1 MMTTIAADEAEVLTR
16 AQKVADMLK
25 EWADWSRG
33 YRMRIGYPERSPG
46 FAPGG
51 GVVTRDTSDE
61 QADDATNHRCDIID
75 RCVDDL
81 RDPAQRA
88 AIHHCYL
95 HAVFRMRD
103 YDVALLDAHAALDIA
118 FRRKGIL
125 W

>member
-1 MMTTIAADEAEVLTR
+1 MTTIAADEFEALART
-16 AQKVADMLK
+16 QKVVNMLK

-46 FAPGG
+46 FAIGG

-61 QADDATNHRCDIID
+61 QADDAANQRCDIID

-81 RDPAQRA
+81 REPAQRA

-95 HAVFRMRD
+95 QAVFRMLD

>member
-1 MMTTIAADEAEVLTR
+1 MTTIAADEFEALART
-16 AQKVADMLK
+16 QKVVNMLK

-46 FAPGG
+46 FAIGG

-61 QADDATNHRCDIID
+61 QADDAANQRCDIID

-81 RDPAQRA
+81 REPAQRA

-95 HAVFRMRD
+95 HSAFRMRD

>member
-1 MMTTIAADEAEVLTR
+1 MTTIAADEFEALART
-16 AQKVADMLK
+16 QKVVNMLK

-46 FAPGG
+46 FAIGG

-61 QADDATNHRCDIID
+61 QADDAANQRCDIID
-75 RCVDDL
+75 RCIDDL
-81 RDPAQRA
+81 REPAQRA

-103 YDVALLDAHAALDIA
+103 YDVALLNAHTALDIA

>member
-1 MMTTIAADEAEVLTR
+1 MTTIAADELEALART
-16 AQKVADMLK
+16 QKVVNMLK

-46 FAPGG
+46 FAIGG

-61 QADDATNHRCDIID
+61 QADDAANQRCDIID

-81 RDPAQRA
+81 REPAQRA

-95 HAVFRMRD
+95 QAVFRMRD
-103 YDVALLDAHAALDIA
+103 YDTSLLDAHAALDIA

>member
-1 MMTTIAADEAEVLTR
+1 MTTIAADEFEALART
-16 AQKVADMLK
+16 QKVVNMLK

-46 FAPGG
+46 FAIGG

-61 QADDATNHRCDIID
+61 QADDAANQRCDIID

-81 RDPAQRA
+81 REPAQRA

-95 HAVFRMRD
+95 QAVFRMRD
-103 YDVALLDAHAALDIA
+103 YDTSLLDAHAALDIA

>member
-1 MMTTIAADEAEVLTR
+1 MTTIAADEAEVLTR
-16 AQKVADMLK
+16 AQKVVNMLK

-33 YRMRIGYPERSPG
+33 YRMRIGYPKRSPG
-46 FAPGG
+46 FATG

-61 QADDATNHRCDIID
+61 QADDAANQRCDIID

-81 RDPAQRA
+81 REPAQRA

-95 HAVFRMRD
+95 QAVFRMRD

>member
-1 MMTTIAADEAEVLTR
+1 MTTIAADEFEALART
-16 AQKVADMLK
+16 QKVVDMLK

-33 YRMRIGYPERSPG
+33 YRMRIGYPERSIG
-46 FAPGG
+46 FEPGG

-61 QADDATNHRCDIID
+61 QADDAQNQRCDIID

-103 YDVALLDAHAALDIA
+103 YDVALLDAHAALDVA

>member
-1 MMTTIAADEAEVLTR
+1 MTTIAADEAEVLTR

-25 EWADWSRG
+25 EWADWQRG
-33 YRMRIGYPERSPG
+33 YRMRIGYPERSIG
-46 FAPGG
+46 FEPGG

-61 QADDATNHRCDIID
+61 QADDAAHHRCDIID

-95 HAVFRMRD
+95 HSVFRMRD
-103 YDVALLDAHAALDIA
+103 YDVALLDAHAALDVA

>member
-1 MMTTIAADEAEVLTR
+1 MTTIAADEAEVLTR
-16 AQKVADMLK
+16 AQKVVNMLK
-25 EWADWSRG
+25 EWADWQRG
-33 YRMRIGYPERSPG
+33 YRMRLGYPKRSPG
-46 FAPGG
+46 FATGG

-61 QADDATNHRCDIID
+61 QADDAAHHRGEIID

-81 RDPAQRA
+81 REPAQRA

-103 YDVALLDAHAALDIA
+103 YDTSLLDAHAALDTA

>member
-1 MMTTIAADEAEVLTR
+1 MMTTIAADEAEVR
-16 AQKVADMLK
+16 ARAKKVVDMLK
-25 EWADWSRG
+25 EWAYWQRG
-33 YRMRIGYPERSPG
+33 YRMRIGYTECSPG
-46 FAPGG
+46 YAAGG

-61 QADDATNHRCDIID
+61 QADDAQNRRCDIID

-81 RDPAQRA
+81 REPAQRE

-95 HAVFRMRD
+95 HAAFRMRD
-103 YDVALLDAHAALDIA
+103 YYAALLDAHAALDIA

>member
-1 MMTTIAADEAEVLTR
+1 MTTIAADEAEVLTR
-16 AQKVADMLK
+16 AKKVADMLK

-46 FAPGG
+46 FATGG

-61 QADDATNHRCDIID
+61 QADDAANQRCDIID

-81 RDPAQRA
+81 REPAQRA

-95 HAVFRMRD
+95 QAVFRMRD
-103 YDVALLDAHAALDIA
+103 YDTSLLDAHAALDIA

>member
-1 MMTTIAADEAEVLTR
+1 MTTIAADEAEVLTR

-25 EWADWSRG
+25 EWADWQRG
-33 YRMRIGYPERSPG
+33 YRMRIGYPERSIG
-46 FAPGG
+46 FEPGG

-61 QADDATNHRCDIID
+61 QADDAAHHRCDIID

-103 YDVALLDAHAALDIA
+103 YDDALLNAHTALDVA

>member
-1 MMTTIAADEAEVLTR
+1 MMTTIAADEFEALART
-16 AQKVADMLK
+16 QKVVDMLK

-46 FAPGG
+46 FATGG

-61 QADDATNHRCDIID
+61 QADDAANQRCDIID

-81 RDPAQRA
+81 REPAQRA

-95 HAVFRMRD
+95 QAVFRMRD
-103 YDVALLDAHAALDIA
+103 YDTSLLDAHAALDIA

>member
-1 MMTTIAADEAEVLTR
+1 MTTIAADAAEVLTR

-25 EWADWSRG
+25 EWADWQRG
-33 YRMRIGYPERSPG
+33 YQMRIWYPDRSPG
-46 FAPGG
+46 FATGG
-51 GVVTRDTSDE
+51 GVVTLDTSDE
-61 QADDATNHRCDIID
+61 QADDAAHHRCEIID

-81 RDPAQRA
+81 REPAQRA
-88 AIHHCYL
+88 AIHHRYL

>member
-1 MMTTIAADEAEVLTR
+1 MTTIAADEAEVLTR
-16 AQKVADMLK
+16 AKKVADMLK

-33 YRMRIGYPERSPG
+33 YRMRIGYPERSIG
-46 FAPGG
+46 FEPGG

-61 QADDATNHRCDIID
+61 QADDAQNQRCDIID

-95 HAVFRMRD
+95 QSVFRMSD
-103 YDVALLDAHAALDIA
+103 YDTSLLDAHAALDVA

>member
-1 MMTTIAADEAEVLTR
+1 MTTIAGDEAEVLTR

-25 EWADWSRG
+25 EWADWQRG
-33 YRMRIGYPERSPG
+33 YRLRIWYPDRSPA
-46 FAPGG
+46 FATGG
-51 GVVTRDTSDE
+51 GVVTLDTSDE
-61 QADDATNHRCDIID
+61 QADDAAHHRCEIID

-81 RDPAQRA
+81 REPAQRA
-88 AIHHCYL
+88 AIHHRYL

>member
-1 MMTTIAADEAEVLTR
+1 MTTIAADEFEALART
-16 AQKVADMLK
+16 QKVVNMLK
-25 EWADWSRG
+25 EWADWQRG

-46 FAPGG
+46 FATGG

-61 QADDATNHRCDIID
+61 QADDAANQRCDIID

-81 RDPAQRA
+81 REPAQRA

-95 HAVFRMRD
+95 HSVFRMRD
-103 YDVALLDAHAALDIA
+103 YDVALLDAHAALDVA